1 MRHVIQGF
9 FGIVLAVVLHTILG
23 KVSPGLLVLFNAFSW
38 VVLYFSLTRHEVFGA
53 LMGTACGLI
62 QDSLSL
68 GVFGVGGLTK
78 TLLGFGAGFISRKIN
93 IASAFRTFV
102 FTLIMAALE
111 LFLWKS
117 LALFLFG
124 EHFSIA
130 RGTAFLQPLFTALF
144 VTVSLHVQRRTRARR
159 L

>member
-23 KVSPGLLVLFNAFSW
+23 KVSPNLLTLLNVFSW

-93 IASAFRTFV
+93 ITPVFRTFV
-102 FTLIMAALE
+102 FALIMAALE
-111 LFLWKS
+111 LSLWKS
-117 LALFLFG
+117 LVLFLFG
-124 EHFSIA
+124 ERFSTA
-130 RGTAFLQPLFTALF
+130 RGIVFLQPLFTALL
-144 VTVSLHVQRRTRARR
+144 VTVSFHVNKRAEARGS
-159 L
+159 